1 MVLVVMI
8 QVATGKSLANV
19 QFSGNN
25 TVKGDLYAGNVN
37 IDSGKTVNFDRGTNN
52 TNPKT
57 LNLPN
62 AIVDGTPLPR
72 SLQLFTYLT
81 DVAASNFNF
90 ADSTS
95 SAEFKD
101 AVLVNAPIN
110 NGGTVKFDQNVW
122 FKEEVKNV
130 QRLEFSPNTS
140 VILEK
145 NIQAGTLIADKAK
158 LILTANSV
166 VEGDLNV
173 TDAILDLTNYELK
186 HTGNV
191 THNGTL
197 NIITYFDTTLKTG
210 GHILVDQD
218 SSYDMSNLNKIIINV
233 VSRSDT
239 TKIAKGDKHQIVTLN
254 EGATFSPYPNS
265 DVTINS
271 SDTGNK
277 WVNWV
282 SDGTGFALV
291 ADDVDGGG
299 GGNGSGGLDPS
310 VINPITNPIAS
321 GIATQL
327 ANNVKDSN
335 TTSSAAQ
342 LKKDLEAMPTNT
354 MIETLDRLGHRVNIA
369 EVSEGVGE
377 FTNMELQN
385 ILTDVA
391 INMDNLT
398 SEGIFG
404 RLEELGDETRLSG
417 LNEPNSTLKNNN
429 TSGRRRTINRTQ
441 AATTAGDE
449 DNIGTGVWGVP
460 FYGIATQKSKNGV
473 SGYKSNT
480 GGGIIGIDYAVDDS
494 IVLGAAYTR
503 AESKL
508 RHKNTKIGDK
518 TKATSNIFSVYGL
531 YNWLQNNLFAEFIG
545 SYGRNRIKNKEKR
558 ITSTG
563 NQTAI
568 GQFTNSFYSGELL
581 GGYNY
586 VIPNSNLTTLTPML
600 GIRYATFKN
609 NSYNENGTTFQN
621 LSVRRNSYNK
631 FEGIIGLKGT
641 TNFFVENIILK
652 PELHGFINYNFNN
665 KTPNIAAYLDGNDEL
680 LTTIGFKPAKAL
692 YNVGCG
698 VSTRY
703 NMLELGIRYNLSLAK
718 KYIANQGSL
727 KIKVNLQINIDFLT

>member
-1 MVLVVMI
+1 M
-8 QVATGKSLANV
+8 
-19 QFSGNN
+19 
-25 TVKGDLYAGNVN
+25 
-37 IDSGKTVNFDRGTNN
+37 
-52 TNPKT
+52 
-57 LNLPN
+57 
-62 AIVDGTPLPR
+62 
-72 SLQLFTYLT
+72 
-81 DVAASNFNF
+81 
-90 ADSTS
+90 
-95 SAEFKD
+95 
-101 AVLVNAPIN
+101 NAPIN

-173 TDAILDLTNYELK
+173 TDAILDLANYELK

-299 GGNGSGGLDPS
+299 GGNGSGGLDLS

-327 ANNVKDSN
+327 ANNVKDSD

-354 MIETLDRLGHRVNIA
+354 MIKTLDRLGHRVNIA

-441 AATTAGDE
+441 AATAAGDE

-460 FYGIATQKSKNGV
+460 FYGIATQKSKNGA

-665 KTPNIAAYLDGNDEL
+665 KTPNIAAYLDGNDEP

-727 KIKVNLQINIDFLT
+727 KIKVNL